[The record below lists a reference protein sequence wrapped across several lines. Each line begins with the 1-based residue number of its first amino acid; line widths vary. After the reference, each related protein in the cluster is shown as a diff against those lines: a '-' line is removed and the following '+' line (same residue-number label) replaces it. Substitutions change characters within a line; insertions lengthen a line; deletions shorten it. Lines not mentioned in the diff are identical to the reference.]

1 MIQLPHVD
9 LHSHLL
15 KVFLETQQLSVL
27 PTVVGK
33 NWDPVEH
40 LVEVTEGAVVD
51 QDHFRKVSVYDSE
64 VLSVYFVVQFD
75 AMLSVESKREE
86 LVFGVDLIEDGI
98 GVAALTGSESY
109 DFKVLFAVFEETE
122 GIGPDGDIGFLWA
135 PFDGD
140 VDLDILRIGAVFLA
154 MEQGFIKI

>member
-1 MIQLPHVD
+1 MVQLKSQVIQLPHVG

-27 PTVVGK
+27 PSLVGK
-33 NWDPVEH
+33 NWDPVEN

-51 QDHFRKVSVYDSE
+51 QDHFRKVSVYDPE

-98 GVAALTGSESY
+98 GVAALAGSESD

-122 GIGPDGDIGFLWA
+122 GIGPDGDIGFL
-135 PFDGD
+135 
-140 VDLDILRIGAVFLA
+140 
-154 MEQGFIKI
+154 